1 MRSEAGIRSAP
12 PAAGLQGAPCRQLA
26 VLAGHSRRQIRSGG
40 TKHTD
45 PTAVTQRQRCGRRS
59 TPPCNMEA
67 PRPSR
72 SAARRPRGHRGPAA
86 AGRPLPPGPSPA
98 GATAGIGE
106 PGADRDE
113 LRRPPRA
120 PEAAPLRWSPAR
132 TRPGTKATARPASTP
147 SAARP
152 ERRAGHRRSIA
163 TPSRAPRSAP
173 LPAPPP
179 TFGRVGRC
187 GAAGSGRTTSRP
199 RYRPH
204 SPPRAAAGRPG
215 ACWPCA
221 PGAAPLRP
229 CPPAAAAAEAEPP
242 GSSPARARGA
252 RAAAGTARGGVAGR
266 PGPAR
271 RRARG
276 RAWRR
281 DPGRRRRGAGG
292 RGLHVGGGG
301 TCRRAAGGV
310 PGPARPRGP
319 PHAACPPARRTWPP
333 PPPPRPRGGALRRHR
348 TSRFGPGC
356 RRPAAGAARGAARRP
371 GGGAARGAS
380 GGAHLPACFR
390 QPFPL
395 RAPHPPPPPRDRD
408 PGARRLLPLP
418 PPPPPPPG
426 RAPRAHG
433 AHPAPPIG

>member
-152 ERRAGHRRSIA
+152 PGAPRRAPAEHRYPLAGAALGPAPGAVANFRPSWALRRCGVGADDVAAPVPPALTSARRRGPARGLLAVRSG
-163 TPSRAPRSAP
+163 SRAAPP
-173 LPAPPP
+173 LPARRRRRRRRRG
-179 TFGRVGRC
+179 GRTARLVTGARPRGTCGGGHGARRRC
-187 GAAGSGRTTSRP
+187 GQA
-199 RYRPH
+199 
-204 SPPRAAAGRPG
+204 
-215 ACWPCA
+215 
-221 PGAAPLRP
+221 
-229 CPPAAAAAEAEPP
+229 
-242 GSSPARARGA
+242 
-252 RAAAGTARGGVAGR
+252 R
-266 PGPAR
+266 PGPAE
-271 RRARG
+271 
-276 RAWRR
+276 
-281 DPGRRRRGAGG
+281 GAG
-292 RGLHVGGGG
+292 
-301 TCRRAAGGV
+301 
-310 PGPARPRGP
+310 PRV
-319 PHAACPPARRTWPP
+319 
-333 PPPPRPRGGALRRHR
+333 
-348 TSRFGPGC
+348 
-356 RRPAAGAARGAARRP
+356 
-371 GGGAARGAS
+371 
-380 GGAHLPACFR
+380 
-390 QPFPL
+390 
-395 RAPHPPPPPRDRD
+395 AP
-408 PGARRLLPLP
+408 
-418 PPPPPPPG
+418 
-426 RAPRAHG
+426 
-433 AHPAPPIG
+433 